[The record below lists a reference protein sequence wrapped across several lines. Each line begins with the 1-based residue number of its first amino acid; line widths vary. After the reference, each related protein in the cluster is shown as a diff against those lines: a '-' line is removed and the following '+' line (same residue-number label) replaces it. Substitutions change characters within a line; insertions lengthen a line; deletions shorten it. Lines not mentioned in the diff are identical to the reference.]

1 MPRKINGLHMLQ
13 IKNINS
19 IQVFSVV
26 ARTKNLTKAA
36 VELNSSQSAIS
47 YHIKKLEAEL
57 GLPLFRRTATGL
69 ELTDHGAA
77 LVPHVDAGLNGIRAG
92 LDMAVRRAA
101 TVRVAVLP
109 MFASRFLSAYLGT
122 LWETRPDLQ
131 ISIQNHN
138 NNYADLPDPHAF
150 ADLGIQWGHGRW
162 PRFHVTRL
170 WPERLIVV
178 CSPKYLA
185 RHPITS
191 AADLKRCTLLHVD
204 NEHMWSEWMTR
215 NDQVLAA
222 KHSGMMLDDRHFQ
235 LSATINGLGVSL
247 FVGWLVQDELRSGQL
262 VNVFG
267 RSFSTGLAY
276 HVISPKDI
284 VLQPRAVEI
293 REWILS
299 LAPISKRPG
308 QPSRGVIRKA
318 TARS

>member
-1 MPRKINGLHMLQ
+1 MVQ
-13 IKNINS
+13 IKNIKS
-19 IQVFSVV
+19 IEVFSVV
-26 ARTKNLTKAA
+26 ARIKNLTKAA
-36 VELNSSQSAIS
+36 AELNSSQSAIS
-47 YHIKKLEAEL
+47 YHIKKLETEL

-77 LVPHVDAGLNGIRAG
+77 LAPHVDAGLNGIRAG

-109 MFASRFLSAYLGT
+109 MFASRFLSAHLGT

-138 NNYADLPDPHAF
+138 NTYANLPDPHAF
-150 ADLGIQWGHGRW
+150 ADFGIQWGHGNW
-162 PRFHVTRL
+162 PRFRVTRL

-191 AADLKRCTLLHVD
+191 AADLKRCTLLHV
-204 NEHMWSEWMTR
+204 
-215 NDQVLAA
+215 
-222 KHSGMMLDDRHFQ
+222 Q
-235 LSATINGLGVSL
+235 LSATMNGLGVSL
-247 FVGWLVQDELRSGQL
+247 FVEWLVQDELRAGQL

-267 RSFSTGLAY
+267 RSFSTALAY

-284 VLQPRAVEI
+284 VLQPRAIEI
-293 REWILS
+293 RDWFLS
-299 LAPISKRPG
+299 LAPNAMRPG
-308 QPSRGVIRKA
+308 QSSRGVIRKA

>member
-1 MPRKINGLHMLQ
+1 MPQ
-13 IKNINS
+13 IKNIKS

-77 LVPHVDAGLNGIRAG
+77 LAPHVDAGLNGIRAG

-109 MFASRFLSAYLGT
+109 MFASRFLSAHLGT

-138 NNYADLPDPHAF
+138 NTYANLPDPYAF

-185 RHPITS
+185 RHPIKS

-204 NEHMWSEWMTR
+204 NEQMWSEWMAR

-222 KHSGMMLDDRHFQ
+222 RHSGMMLDDRHFQ

-247 FVGWLVQDELRSGQL
+247 FVEWLVQDELRAGQL
-262 VNVFG
+262 VDVFG
-267 RSFSTGLAY
+267 RSFNTGLAY
-276 HVISPKDI
+276 HVIYPKDT

-293 REWILS
+293 RDWFLS
-299 LAPISKRPG
+299 LAPISQRSG
-308 QPSRGVIRKA
+308 QPSCGVTRKA
-318 TARS
+318 KVRS

>member
-1 MPRKINGLHMLQ
+1 MVQ
-13 IKNINS
+13 IKNIKS

-57 GLPLFRRTATGL
+57 GLPLFRRMATGL

-77 LVPHVDAGLNGIRAG
+77 LAPHVDAGLNGIRAG
-92 LDMAVRRAA
+92 LDMAMRRAG

-109 MFASRFLSAYLGT
+109 MFASRFLSAHLGT
-122 LWETRPDLQ
+122 LWEKRPDLQ

-138 NNYADLPDPHAF
+138 NTYANLADPHAF
-150 ADLGIQWGHGRW
+150 ADLGIQWGHGSW

-204 NEHMWSEWMTR
+204 NEHMWSEWMAK
-215 NDQVLAA
+215 NEQELAS

-247 FVGWLVQDELRSGQL
+247 FVEWLVQEELRTGQL

-267 RSFSTGLAY
+267 RSFSTSLAY

-284 VLQPRAVEI
+284 VLQPRAREI
-293 REWILS
+293 RDWFLS
-299 LAPISKRPG
+299 LAPKAKRPG
-308 QPSRGVIRKA
+308 QSNRGVIRRVA
-318 TARS
+318 ARS

>member
-1 MPRKINGLHMLQ
+1 MSQ
-13 IKNINS
+13 IKNIKS

-26 ARTKNLTKAA
+26 ARVKNLTKSAN
-36 VELNSSQSAIS
+36 ELNSSQSAIS
-47 YHIKKLEAEL
+47 YHIKKLEEEL

-77 LVPHVDAGLNGIRAG
+77 LAPHIDAGLNSVRAG
-92 LDMAVRRAA
+92 LDMAVRRAS

-109 MFASRFLSAYLGT
+109 MFASRFLSAHLGT

-138 NNYADLPDPHAF
+138 NTYANLPDPHAF
-150 ADLGIQWGHGRW
+150 ADLGIQWGHGNW

-170 WPERLIVV
+170 WPEKLIVV

-191 AADLKRCTLLHVD
+191 ASDLKRCTLLHVD
-204 NEHMWSEWMTR
+204 NEHMWSEWMTK
-215 NDQVLAA
+215 NGQELSS

-247 FVGWLVQDELRSGQL
+247 FVEWLVQDELRTGQL

-267 RSFSTGLAY
+267 RSFSTALAY
-276 HVISPKDI
+276 HVISPKDT
-284 VLQPRAVEI
+284 VLQARAIEM
-293 REWILS
+293 RDWFLS
-299 LAPISKRPG
+299 LAPKTKRPLSPKPG
-308 QPSRGVIRKA
+308 PGRNV
-318 TARS
+318 TARR